1 MRFATGI
8 GYPVHEV
15 LRRRID
21 LAGLLTDS
29 CFRSL
34 PDPCGPVA
42 EMFVTSRSFTAAG
55 LSGICTRFPFHF
67 LPGTGNGKPNLRAKI
82 GVNSEKRHTER
93 DYFQKSA
100 LRAVERPIFAPEIFR
115 AGRGGERLSGSRASA
130 CRRKPS
136 GREMRGHRVQN
147 KNRRQVIH

>member
-1 MRFATGI
+1 MNDDLAADATGI

-55 LSGICTRFPFHF
+55 LSGICTRFPFHSVV
-67 LPGTGNGKPNLRAKI
+67 LRTDGRPNLGQI
-82 GVNSEKRHTER
+82 
-93 DYFQKSA
+93 
-100 LRAVERPIFAPEIFR
+100 
-115 AGRGGERLSGSRASA
+115 
-130 CRRKPS
+130 
-136 GREMRGHRVQN
+136 
-147 KNRRQVIH
+147 